1 MRVGLS
7 FRFYASSIA
16 DPIFVA
22 DFFGVAWTETTKV
35 AIETPNC
42 IQGDEINSPT
52 IHNAPFYCLPRS
64 KQRWSMAVESA
75 FLHVIISLA
84 MLLFAAKMMAEL
96 FHRIKLPIVL
106 GELLA
111 GIIVGP
117 FALGALPLVNGEPLV
132 VLDETVRH
140 IGEIA
145 AIVILFIAG
154 LEITPREFLKGGAA
168 AFTVGSLGVIVPFF
182 VGYYAFSA
190 FGVEALQSILIA
202 TALTATSIAI
212 SIQVLTELGKM
223 QSKEARLILGAAIVD
238 DILAIAALSVVVTM
252 VQTGNTEPAILD
264 ITLLIMQVLGTFAA
278 ILIVSVLVIPRILH
292 TERLWKSKGSLEG
305 IVTAAFFAAAGIAA
319 FVGLSPIVGAFAI
332 GMAVAS
338 TRLIKQVHEYVDK
351 LQIIFAPLFFAI
363 IGAQVDLRGVNLD
376 VLYLAGIMIGVAVVT
391 KLIGTGLPS
400 LIFLK
405 ERSRSMRVGIGMI
418 SRGEVGLI
426 VAGVGVSS
434 GALSNDVYTTV
445 IIMVAVTTII
455 TPIWLKFAYRK
466 EPSGTTSSSLAG
478 KEHA

>member
-1 MRVGLS
+1 
-7 FRFYASSIA
+7 
-16 DPIFVA
+16 
-22 DFFGVAWTETTKV
+22 
-35 AIETPNC
+35 
-42 IQGDEINSPT
+42 
-52 IHNAPFYCLPRS
+52 
-64 KQRWSMAVESA
+64 MAVESA
-75 FLHVIISLA
+75 FLHVIISLGI
-84 MLLFAAKMMAEL
+84 LLFAAKLMAEL
-96 FHRIKLPIVL
+96 FHKIKLPIVL
-106 GELLA
+106 GELIA

-117 FALGALPLVNGEPLV
+117 FALGSLPLVDGEPLV

-145 AIVILFIAG
+145 AVVILFIAG
-154 LEITPREFLKGGAA
+154 LEITPREFLRGGAA
-168 AFTVGSLGVIVPFF
+168 AFTVGSLGVVVPFF
-182 VGYYAFSA
+182 AGYYAFTA
-190 FGVEALQSILIA
+190 FGIEALQSILIA

-238 DILAIAALSVVVTM
+238 DILAIAVLSVVVTM
-252 VQTGNTEPAILD
+252 VQTGNTEPAIFD
-264 ITLLIMQVLGTFAA
+264 IMVLIMQVLGTFAA

-338 TRLIKQVHEYVDK
+338 TRIIGQVHEYVDK

-376 VLYLAGIMIGVAVVT
+376 VLFLAGIIIAIAVVT
-391 KLIGTGLPS
+391 KLIGCGLPS
-400 LIFLK
+400 LLFLK
-405 ERSRSMRVGIGMI
+405 DKARSMRVGIGMV

-434 GALSNDVYTTV
+434 GALSNDIYTAV
-445 IIMVAVTTII
+445 IIMVAATTII
-455 TPIWLKFAYRK
+455 TPVWLKFAFKK
-466 EPSGTTSSSLAG
+466 ELHERSLS
-478 KEHA
+478 KE